1 MHLHAY
7 LMRFVAAVACAIAAL
22 AFLAGCESAGCKPL
36 LPDVKPA
43 RFFENE
49 QVIQA
54 PWKVSPQGW
63 VRVVPIDPRRVA
75 LGNQMLSLWGEKN
88 LTLVAVWKRLDALP
102 KIEYFVFSRLEAFDF
117 MAVVFAYDTETG
129 EIVKEFRL
137 PRPGR

>member
-1 MHLHAY
+1 
-7 LMRFVAAVACAIAAL
+7 
-22 AFLAGCESAGCKPL
+22 

-43 RFFENE
+43 RFFEAE

-54 PWKVSPQGW
+54 PWKVSLQGW
-63 VRVVPIDPRRVA
+63 VWVNTIDARHKA
-75 LGNQMLSLWGEKN
+75 LGDQMLSLWGMKDEED
-88 LTLVAVWKRLDALP
+88 LTLVTIWKKPDTQPR
-102 KIEYFVFSRLEAFDF
+102 IEYFVFDRLRWFDT